1 MSPLEPFRYAL
12 YSLRSL
18 FESGYYLY
26 VIAALGV
33 FLAAAMTYGLGW
45 GSAFWAS
52 PWFWPVIGVV
62 LVIGLVVGIRY
73 GVPLFRERYF
83 LKQEGS
89 EYAAA
94 GQESP
99 EEFQAKFLKALQTL
113 KGLPQLKGREDP
125 LYVLPWY
132 LLIGEGQPGKTSV
145 VKGADLFSPLITPSS
160 GETTQNCDWWIS
172 NTAVVLDTGSRYVAQ
187 ADKARDR
194 AEWYRLLR
202 LLRRYR
208 EHEPINGLLVTV
220 AADSLA
226 SQSEEKIR
234 ADASRLRERI
244 EEAVRE
250 LGCEFPIYLLVT
262 RCDQIEGFSAFFTPL
277 PTRVLSEVL
286 GYVDDPPAASTS
298 GVPAAR
304 GAAAHGADTV
314 ERFSLGLRTIYDRLH
329 RFRLSLL
336 DGKIPETL
344 KQPIF
349 CFPEEFKALQ
359 TALLAFAKPLFSFD
373 NRYHTPLFRGIF
385 FTSAYQGGTPFSLL
399 RRQLQVPDAMPAR
412 EASNTHYFLHDLFL
426 TILPRDRG
434 LVATTTRE
442 KRRRGWSRFFG
453 VGTSVG
459 VVVLAS
465 LFLLHASFIDRQII
479 ASVDRSQCPVPEA
492 RVPPQPAV
500 DSAATCRQALQ
511 ALTQQ
516 NQQRSRWQTLWFTR
530 SFHLEEE
537 LRQQYVQHF
546 QTQVLAPLNTALD
559 RTVEASEDPLPLVLL
574 LARRVQL
581 NQYCTSA
588 TGCPEPIAEDAQPDY
603 ALMLNPP
610 QRAPQPQK
618 PNIDKLKTTY
628 LSYLAW
634 QPSPKVALQQDLLE
648 DQQRL
653 QRLLSSRHFTFD
665 RLLLLDNRR
674 SPPITYED
682 YWELP
687 PPLTA
692 IAIPQVQAACTKK
705 AWEQEI
711 AALLQQIQDAVPEVN
726 SQLRQFRQQHITDC
740 LAQWQ
745 QFLTDF
751 PQGATRWK
759 GSERRLTLAMRV
771 LGDESPYQR
780 VIRDAWMNISA
791 WLTTEDG
798 GPNLPPWTSQMQAY
812 VGNEQKHAYM
822 EALKQIHERLK
833 KPPLPEASFNL
844 ASDAFAEGKPPEE
857 STNPTQRALVLA
869 TQLSGG
875 AGGEASA
882 NPTETNVL
890 LPLLQNPIRYV
901 WDLVI
906 EQAGLYVQK
915 AWTDEVLTPLAGMPP
930 AERLAALHGP
940 GGKAGIFTDQFLKPL
955 LTGTGPLGAKVALPT
970 EVTTALEEDKQLK
983 PILSGNIAYPVQVR
997 AGRRSDIEGVTRL
1010 LEDQTILTIS
1020 CGGKSHRITTRPR
1033 DFSEGM
1039 ETQATIQWSYQ
1050 SCSSVT
1056 LTIYFY
1062 VLERE
1067 RERRFE
1073 RERRQEEKRPP
1084 EPTKRIQ
1091 ITKQYPGSAGFLR
1104 FLQDFAKGEHRFA
1117 VEEFERDPEAAMIL
1131 QEGEHS
1137 VNVYYSVTVPPQL
1150 SKLTAKLEADPPPS
1164 TSPPHPTP
1172 ET

>member
-1 MSPLEPFRYAL
+1 M
-12 YSLRSL
+12 
-18 FESGYYLY
+18 Y

-33 FLAAAMTYGLGW
+33 LLAAAMTYGLGW

-62 LVIGLVVGIRY
+62 LAIGLVVGIRY
-73 GVPLFRERYF
+73 GVPFLRERYF
-83 LKQEGS
+83 LKQSGS
-89 EYAAA
+89 EYVAA

-202 LLRRYR
+202 LLRRHR

-220 AADSLA
+220 AADTLA
-226 SQSEEKIR
+226 SQTEEKIR

-250 LGCEFPIYLLVT
+250 LGCEFPIYLVVT
-262 RCDQIEGFSAFFTPL
+262 KCDQIEGFSPFFTPL
-277 PTRVLSEVL
+277 PARVLSEVL
-286 GYVDDPPAASTS
+286 GYIDDPPASATP
-298 GVPAAR
+298 GAPAAR
-304 GAAAHGADTV
+304 SEETLD
-314 ERFSLGLRTIYDRLH
+314 RLSLGLQTIYGRLH

-359 TALLAFAKPLFSFD
+359 TALLTFAKPLFSFD
-373 NRYHTPLFRGIF
+373 TRYHTLLLRGIF

-399 RRQLQVPDAMPAR
+399 RRQLQVPDALPSR
-412 EASNTHYFLHDLFL
+412 EASNAHYFLYDLFL

-442 KRRRGWSRFFG
+442 KRRRGLSRFFG
-453 VGTSVG
+453 VGTSIG
-459 VVVLAS
+459 LVLFAS
-465 LFLLHASFIDRQII
+465 LFLLRASSIDRQLI

-492 RVPPQPAV
+492 RVPPQPSVDGAV
-500 DSAATCRQALQ
+500 TCRQTIQ
-511 ALTQQ
+511 TLTTQ

-530 SFHLEEE
+530 SFQLEEE
-537 LRQQYVQHF
+537 LRRQYVQHF
-546 QTQVLAPLNTALD
+546 QTQVLTPLNVILD
-559 RTVEASEDPLPLVLL
+559 RTVQASEDPLPLVLL

-581 NQYCTSA
+581 GQYCTSA
-588 TGCPEPIAEDAQPDY
+588 PGCPEPIAEDLQPDY
-603 ALMLNPP
+603 ALMLNP
-610 QRAPQPQK
+610 QRDSPPPK
-618 PNIDKLKTTY
+618 INIEKLKATY
-628 LSYLAW
+628 LAYLAW
-634 QPSPKVALQQDLLE
+634 QPSTKDTLQQDLLE
-648 DQQRL
+648 DHQRL
-653 QRLLSSRHFTFD
+653 QRLLSSRQFPFA
-665 RLLLLDNRR
+665 RLLLLVNRR
-674 SPPITYED
+674 SPPITYEQ

-687 PPLTA
+687 PPLTVVA
-692 IAIPQVQAACTKK
+692 TPQIEAACTKK

-711 AALLQQIQDAVPEVN
+711 AALLQQIQDAVPDVN

-745 QFLTDF
+745 RFLTDF
-751 PQGATRWK
+751 PQGADRWK
-759 GSERRLTLAMRV
+759 GSDKRLVLARRV

-780 VIRDAWMNISA
+780 VIADAWMNVSA
-791 WLTTEDG
+791 WLTAESG
-798 GPNLPPWTSQMQAY
+798 GASLPPWTSQLQAY
-812 VGNEQKHAYM
+812 VGNEQKQAYM
-822 EALKQIHERLK
+822 EALKEIHERLE
-833 KPPLPEASFNL
+833 KPPLTEASFTL
-844 ASDAFAEGKPPEE
+844 VSDAFAEGKPPDEA
-857 STNPTQRALVLA
+857 TNPTQRALRLA

-875 AGGEASA
+875 GASA
-882 NPTETNVL
+882 SPSEANVL
-890 LPLLQNPIRYV
+890 LPLLQDPIRHV
-901 WDLVI
+901 WTLVL
-906 EQAGLYVQK
+906 EQAGLYVQQ
-915 AWTDEVLTPLAGMPP
+915 AWTDKVQTPLAGLPP

-940 GGKAGIFTDQFLKPL
+940 GGKAGIFTEQFLKPL
-955 LTGTGPLGAKVALPT
+955 LSGTGPLGAKVALPQ
-970 EVTTALEEDKQLK
+970 EVTTALEDEKQLK
-983 PILSGNIAYPVQVR
+983 PLLSGNIAYAVQVR
-997 AGRRSDIEGVTRL
+997 AGRRSDIEGVTPL

-1020 CGGKSHRITTRPR
+1020 CAGKPYRITTRPR
-1033 DFSEGM
+1033 DFSEGI

-1050 SCSSVT
+1050 SCGDVT

-1062 VLERE
+1062 FLE

-1073 RERRQEEKRPP
+1073 RERKREEKPPP
-1084 EPTKRIQ
+1084 ETTKRIQ
-1091 ITKQYPGSAGFLR
+1091 LTKRYPGSAGFLR
-1104 FLQDFAKGEHRFA
+1104 FLQDFAKGEHRFE
-1117 VEEFERDPEAAMIL
+1117 VGEFEPDPEAGTIL
-1131 QEGEHS
+1131 QEGVNG
-1137 VNVYYSVTVPPQL
+1137 VNVYYTVTVPPQL
-1150 SKLTAKLEADPPPS
+1150 NKLTAMLQAAPPPDA
-1164 TSPPHPTP
+1164 PPLRSAPVT
-1172 ET
+1172 

>member
-1 MSPLEPFRYAL
+1 M
-12 YSLRSL
+12 
-18 FESGYYLY
+18 Y

-33 FLAAAMTYGLGW
+33 FLAAVMTYGMGW
-45 GSAFWAS
+45 GGAFWAS
-52 PWFWPVIGVV
+52 PWFWPVMGVV
-62 LVIGLVVGIRY
+62 LVIGLAVGIRY
-73 GVPLFRERYF
+73 GVPLLRERYF
-83 LKQEGS
+83 LKQGVS
-89 EYAAA
+89 EFVAA

-160 GETTQNCDWWIS
+160 GDTTQNCDWWIS

-202 LLRRYR
+202 LLRRHR
-208 EHEPINGLLVTV
+208 EYEPINGLLVTV
-220 AADSLA
+220 AADTLA
-226 SQSEEKIR
+226 SQTEEKIR

-250 LGCEFPIYLLVT
+250 LGCEFPIYLIIT
-262 RCDQIEGFSAFFTPL
+262 KCDQIEGFSSFFAPL
-277 PTRVLSEVL
+277 PARVFTEVL
-286 GYVDDPPAASTS
+286 GYVDDPSTS
-298 GVPAAR
+298 ATASAPAAR
-304 GAAAHGADTV
+304 GEETLERLTHG
-314 ERFSLGLRTIYDRLH
+314 LQTIYDRLH

-336 DGKIPETL
+336 DGKIPDTL
-344 KQPIF
+344 KQPVF

-359 TALLAFAKPLFSFD
+359 AVLLTFAKPLFSFD

-385 FTSAYQGGTPFSLL
+385 FTSAYQGGAPFSLL
-399 RRQLQVPDAMPAR
+399 RRQLQVPDALPSR
-412 EASNTHYFLHDLFL
+412 EASNAHYFLHDLFL

-442 KRRRGWSRFFG
+442 KRRRGWSRFLG

-459 VVVLAS
+459 VVLLAS
-465 LFLLHASFIDRQII
+465 LFLLRASAVDHQII

-492 RVPPQPAV
+492 RVPPQPSVDGAV
-500 DSAATCRQALQ
+500 TCRQTIQ
-511 ALTQQ
+511 ALATQ
-516 NQQRSRWQTLWFTR
+516 NQQRSRWRTLWFTR
-530 SFHLEEE
+530 SFRLEEE

-546 QTQVLAPLNTALD
+546 QTQVLTPLNVTLD

-581 NQYCTSA
+581 GQYCTSA
-588 TGCPEPIAEDAQPDY
+588 SGCPEPIAEDIQPDY

-610 QRAPQPQK
+610 QQEPQPPK
-618 PNIDKLKTTY
+618 PTIDKLKSTY
-628 LSYLAW
+628 LAYLAW
-634 QPSPKVALQQDLLE
+634 QPSTKDALQQDLRE

-665 RLLLLDNRR
+665 RLLLAVNRR
-674 SPPITYED
+674 SPPITYEQ

-692 IAIPQVQAACTKK
+692 GATPRVQAACTKK

-726 SQLRQFRQQHITDC
+726 TQLRQFRQQHITDC
-740 LAQWQ
+740 LDQWKR
-745 QFLTDF
+745 FLTDF
-751 PQGATRWK
+751 PQGAERWR

-771 LGDESPYQR
+771 LGNESPYQR
-780 VIRDAWMNISA
+780 VINDAWMNVSS
-791 WLTTEDG
+791 WLTTENG
-798 GPNLPPWTSQMQAY
+798 GASLPPWTSQLQAY
-812 VGNEQKHAYM
+812 VSNEHKQTYM
-822 EALKQIHERLK
+822 EALQEIHKRLE
-833 KPPLPEASFNL
+833 KPPLPEASFTL
-844 ASDAFAEGKPPEE
+844 VSDAFAEDKPPEE
-857 STNPTQRALVLA
+857 ATNPTQRALRLA

-875 AGGEASA
+875 EASA
-882 NPTETNVL
+882 NPADANVL
-890 LPLLQNPIRYV
+890 LPLLQDPIRYV
-901 WDLVI
+901 WTLVL
-906 EQAGLYVQK
+906 EQAGLHVRK
-915 AWTDEVLTPLAGMPP
+915 AWTDNVLTPLAGLPS

-940 GGKAGIFTDQFLKPL
+940 GGKAGIFAEQFLKPL
-955 LTGTGPLGAKVALPT
+955 LTGMGPLGAKVALPS
-970 EVTTALEEDKQLK
+970 EVSTALEDEKQLK
-983 PILSGNIAYPVQVR
+983 PLLSGNLAYPVQVQ
-997 AGRRSDIEGVTRL
+997 AGRRSDIDGVTPL

-1020 CGGKSHRITTRPR
+1020 CAEKPYRITTRPR
-1033 DFSEGM
+1033 DFSEGI

-1050 SCSSVT
+1050 SCGNVT

-1062 VLERE
+1062 FIERERRSE

-1073 RERRQEEKRPP
+1073 RERKREEKPPP
-1084 EPTKRIQ
+1084 ETTKRIQ
-1091 ITKQYPGSAGFLR
+1091 LTKRYPGSAGFLR
-1104 FLQDFAKGEHRFA
+1104 FLQDFAQGEHRFE
-1117 VEEFERDPEAAMIL
+1117 VSEFDPDPEAGAIL
-1131 QEGEHS
+1131 EEGVNG

-1150 SKLTAKLEADPPPS
+1150 SKLTAMLQAAPSPS
-1164 TSPPHPTP
+1164 TSPLQAEPVT
-1172 ET
+1172 